1 MHDLFL
7 FLRVLRDMLLARVCM
22 HNDFD
27 ISLVVRREALT
38 ITLSMEATSED
49 VKIVQFYS
57 FTLDKVQHTVRMDV
71 ACISVTWC
79 P

>member
-27 ISLVVRREALT
+27 MSLVIR
-38 ITLSMEATSED
+38 MEATSENLE
-49 VKIVQFYS
+49 IVQFYS
-57 FTLDKVQHTVRMDV
+57 FTRDKVQHTVRMDV

>member
-27 ISLVVRREALT
+27 MSLVIR
-38 ITLSMEATSED
+38 MEATSEN
-49 VKIVQFYS
+49 VEIVRFYS
-57 FTLDKVQHTVRMDV
+57 YTRDKV
-71 ACISVTWC
+71 
-79 P
+79 

>member
-1 MHDLFL
+1 MVLREDMHDLFL

-38 ITLSMEATSED
+38 ITLLMEATSEN
-49 VKIVQFYS
+49 V
-57 FTLDKVQHTVRMDV
+57 
-71 ACISVTWC
+71 
-79 P
+79 